1 MLLNLFAPRICRAVQ
16 VASLHELSSIQSG
29 EINFVCLKRP
39 IQQEIIQYANVL
51 IEHNFKGIHAVV
63 KRDSVKAVV
72 SEQLDNHQWYLTGKC
87 LLTEDVARLAITF
100 MDIIK
105 EDVLQ
110 LHLKVVGDDAC
121 SKFHTDR
128 YDLRLLCTYVGK
140 GTEWIE
146 DAYVNRSKLMN
157 GENHQI
163 IKNESN
169 IQHMQPFEVGVLK
182 GEGSSKNKNK
192 GIVHRSPPISH
203 TGEKRL
209 LLRLDY

>member
-1 MLLNLFAPRICRAVQ
+1 MLVNFFTPRLCRAAQ
-16 VASLHELSSIQSG
+16 VASLRELSAIQSE
-29 EINFVCLKRP
+29 EINLACLKRP
-39 IQQEIIQYANVL
+39 IQEEIVQYATIL

-63 KRDSVKAVV
+63 RRDSVKAVV

-87 LLTEDVARLAITF
+87 FLTDDVTRLTTAF

-105 EDVLQ
+105 EDVVQ
-110 LHLKVVGDDAC
+110 LHLKVVSDDAC

-128 YDLRLLCTYVGK
+128 YDLRLLCTYIGK
-140 GTEWIE
+140 GTEWVE
-146 DAYVNRSKLMN
+146 DAYVNRAKLMN

-163 IKNESN
+163 IKNEFK

-192 GIVHRSPPISH
+192 GIVHRSPPVSH
-203 TGEKRL
+203 AGEKRL

>member
-1 MLLNLFAPRICRAVQ
+1 MLLNLFTPRLCRTTQ
-16 VASLHELSSIQSG
+16 VENLPALSSIQSE
-29 EINFVCLKRP
+29 EINLACLKRP
-39 IQQEIIQYANVL
+39 IQQEIIQYATIL
-51 IEHNFKGIHAVV
+51 IEHNFKGINAVV
-63 KRDSVKAVV
+63 TRDSVKEVV
-72 SEQLDNHQWYLTGKC
+72 SEQLDSHQWYLTGKC

-146 DAYVNRSKLMN
+146 DAYVNRSKLLN

-163 IKNESN
+163 IKNESKV
-169 IQHMQPFEVGVLK
+169 QHMQPFEVGVLK

-192 GIVHRSPPISH
+192 GIVHRSPPIAH
-203 TGEKRL
+203 AAEKRL